1 MRYIFERDWYG
12 WYDRL
17 YERKSKNEA
26 LSEACVGF
34 AAIGW
39 QTGAIR
45 QEAPMEHRKFQQR
58 LDEQVAELTYAQAQK
73 LIAALQERGEG
84 DEVLCLLNKRFE
96 EDPDCPR
103 CGSERTEGWGKE
115 RNGLKRRRC
124 LDCKRTFNPLT
135 GTPLARLQKMEC
147 WLKYAGALNESLSVR
162 KAAKVC
168 KVGKNTAFKW
178 RHRFLQARN
187 YSKDQS
193 LVGIAE
199 VDEIFLLES
208 FKGQRKL
215 PRPAR
220 KRGGV
225 AEKPGLSAEQ
235 IPILIARDRAGAHID
250 AVLPDR
256 SEAAVQQVL
265 EGKLSQDD
273 TLLCMDGDKALIAF
287 AEAEGIEY
295 ELIIASKGEH
305 VHEKILH
312 IQNVNAYGGRFK
324 QWLCRFNG
332 VATKYLQ
339 SYLGWR
345 RWLESDED
353 VITPENAFAAAL
365 C

>member
-1 MRYIFERDWYG
+1 
-12 WYDRL
+12 
-17 YERKSKNEA
+17 
-26 LSEACVGF
+26 
-34 AAIGW
+34 
-39 QTGAIR
+39 
-45 QEAPMEHRKFQQR
+45 MEHRKFQQR
-58 LDEQVAELTYAQAQK
+58 LDELLAEVTHAQAQK
-73 LIAALQERGEG
+73 AIAALRERGDG
-84 DEVLCLLNKRFE
+84 DEVQRLLNERLE
-96 EDPDCPR
+96 ADPR
-103 CGSERTEGWGKE
+103 CPHCGSGRTEGWGRE
-115 RNGLKRRRC
+115 RNGLKRCRC

-135 GTPLARLQKMEC
+135 GTPLARLRKKEC
-147 WLKYAGALNESLSVR
+147 WLKYAGALNDSLPVR
-162 KAAKVC
+162 KAGKVC
-168 KVGKNTAFKW
+168 KVSKNTAFKW
-178 RHRFLQARN
+178 RHRFLEALN

-193 LVGIAE
+193 LAGIAE

-215 PRPAR
+215 PRKAR

-235 IPILIARDRAGAHID
+235 IPILIARDRTGAHID
-250 AVLPDR
+250 GVLPDR
-256 SEAAVQQVL
+256 SEAAVRPVL
-265 EGKLSQDD
+265 EGKLSKDD

-295 ELIIASKGEH
+295 ELIVASKGEH
-305 VHEKILH
+305 VHEKVLH

-324 QWLCRFNG
+324 QWLRRFNG

-353 VITPENAFAAAL
+353 LITPKNAFLAAL

>member
-1 MRYIFERDWYG
+1 
-12 WYDRL
+12 
-17 YERKSKNEA
+17 
-26 LSEACVGF
+26 
-34 AAIGW
+34 
-39 QTGAIR
+39 
-45 QEAPMEHRKFQQR
+45 MEHRKFQQR
-58 LDEQVAELTYAQAQK
+58 LDELLAEVTHAQAQK
-73 LIAALQERGEG
+73 AIAALRERGDG
-84 DEVLCLLNKRFE
+84 DEVQRLLNERLE
-96 EDPDCPR
+96 ADPR
-103 CGSERTEGWGKE
+103 CPHCGSGRTEGWGRE
-115 RNGLKRRRC
+115 RNGLKRCRC

-135 GTPLARLQKMEC
+135 GTPLARLRKKEC
-147 WLKYAGALNESLSVR
+147 WLKYAGALNESLPVR
-162 KAAKVC
+162 KAGKVC
-168 KVGKNTAFKW
+168 KVSKNTAFKW
-178 RHRFLQARN
+178 RHRFLEALN

-193 LVGIAE
+193 LAGIAE

-215 PRPAR
+215 PRKAR

-235 IPILIARDRAGAHID
+235 IPILIARDRTGAHID
-250 AVLPDR
+250 GVLPDR
-256 SEAAVQQVL
+256 SEAAVRPVL
-265 EGKLSQDD
+265 EGKLSKDD

-295 ELIIASKGEH
+295 ELIVASKGEH
-305 VHEKILH
+305 VHEKVLH

-324 QWLCRFNG
+324 QWLRRFNG

-353 VITPENAFAAAL
+353 LITPKNAFLAAL